1 MKKLLSFVMVTLLV
15 AILSLG
21 SVSVLN
27 AEEGKA
33 DDGKVATTDDGKVDT
48 TDGILTLKSANGD
61 FAYKMD
67 ARLYLDA
74 ALYGEDEDVFDMH
87 SGSEIRRMRFAIKAT
102 LWKNFI
108 AEIDFDFAGNEVDI
122 KDAYLG
128 YRTDNFMFKV
138 GNFRSPF
145 SLEEVTTSRYI
156 SFIERGLPNAFPT
169 GRLIGLAA
177 YKWGRNWQIAGG
189 IFGQEPGDTAEDA
202 LDDEEEL
209 EKSDEGYTLAG
220 RFTIAPYLKGKNV
233 IHVGTS
239 FAYKTTNAFTE
250 KMRFRGYDESK
261 ITKIRFLSTGKQK
274 DVDHAT
280 MLGLETVFQFGPFHF
295 QAEYI
300 TANVARIPNEGR
312 MDYSLSGGYAF
323 VSFFLTGES
332 MPYYADQ
339 GEFGRIFPKSKKG
352 AIELLARYSW
362 INLNDLDA
370 DVEGGEGKNLTLG
383 LSWYLNPNYKIMLN
397 YTKVD
402 HDKYADINGDYEL
415 YSKGGMGI
423 PSDGFDYNVFQV
435 RLLVAF

>member
-1 MKKLLSFVMVTLLV
+1 MKKLFNLVMIITIISLLSFGFTTNLK
-15 AILSLG
+15 
-21 SVSVLN
+21 
-27 AEEGKA
+27 AEGEPK
-33 DDGKVATTDDGKVDT
+33 DDGKVDT
-48 TDGILTLKSANGD
+48 TNGILTLKSANGD
-61 FAYKMD
+61 FMYKMD

-74 ALYGEDEDVFDMH
+74 ALYSEDEDVLDLH

-108 AEIDFDFAGNEVDI
+108 AEIDFDFAKNEVDI

-128 YRTDNFMFKV
+128 YRTSNTMFKV

-169 GRLIGLAA
+169 GRLLGLAG
-177 YKWGRNWQIAGG
+177 YKWGRNWQIAAG
-189 IFGQEPGDTAEDA
+189 IFGQEPGDTDEDA

-209 EKSDEGYTLAG
+209 EKSDEGYTVAG
-220 RFTIAPYLKGKNV
+220 RFTIAPYLKEKNV
-233 IHVGTS
+233 VHVGAS

-261 ITKIRFLSTGKQK
+261 TSKVRFLSTGKQK

-280 MLGLETVFQFGPFHF
+280 LLGLETVFQFGPFHF

-300 TANVARIPNEGR
+300 KANVARLPNEKGR
-312 MDYSLSGGYAF
+312 VDYSLSGGYAF

-362 INLNDLDA
+362 IDLNDLDA
-370 DVEGGEGKNLTLG
+370 DVEGGEGKNFTLG
-383 LSWYLNPNYKIMLN
+383 LSWYLNPNYKIMFN
-397 YTKVD
+397 YTSVD
-402 HDKYADINGDYEL
+402 HDEYADVNGDFEL
-415 YSKGGMGI
+415 YSKGGMGV
-423 PSDGFDYNVFQV
+423 PSGGFDYSVFQV